1 MSLTKNKT
9 SWNASEISKEQ
20 NSGEV
25 LTKPNQGQSIREIL
39 FRNTQGMAY
48 DNYKTPYYEDQATW
62 SSKSLN
68 VIQDM
73 EATEKMAFLT
83 ELNKETTAL
92 KNKIKSF
99 ENEKA
104 ELIKAKQAEVNAEPN
119 PAPEKSE

>member
-9 SWNASEISKEQ
+9 SYNASQISKEV
-20 NSGEV
+20 NSGEI
-25 LTKPNQGQSIREIL
+25 LTKPNQGQTIREIL

-68 VIQDM
+68 KIQEM
-73 EATEKMAFLT
+73 EPTEKMAFLSQ
-83 ELNKETTAL
+83 LSKETTAL
-92 KNKIKSF
+92 KNKIKAF

-104 ELIKAKQAEVNAEPN
+104 ELIKAKQTETNAEPS